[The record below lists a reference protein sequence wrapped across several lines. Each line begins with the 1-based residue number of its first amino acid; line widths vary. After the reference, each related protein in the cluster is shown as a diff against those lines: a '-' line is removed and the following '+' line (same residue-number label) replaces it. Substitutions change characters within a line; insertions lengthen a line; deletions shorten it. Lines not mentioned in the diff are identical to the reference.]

1 MFWGLSSALDLYEE
15 YLKAFKLKDEPEAE
29 AAEQQPKAL
38 NILICGGADPRHVI
52 KTLAKRYTHAGKP
65 KLRIYMLDACVEI
78 IARNMLLLGLALEPA
93 ESFSLVCKA
102 HLFMDIYGNSL
113 LRPSSHHYV
122 AAKARTLLNMICDEE
137 QLQRLAPMLNI
148 ESLKYK
154 ERDGLEMAFS
164 YWQPQQQ
171 VYDIQRYWEQRVRA
185 LLGPRYD
192 HREGAFDW
200 DLSMTLKS
208 REGQQICSQEYRYWR
223 ESGVAFVFPEY
234 EHCKPNKTL
243 AAGLVRNG
251 RTFLHRGYVG
261 DIQTG
266 PFCGFGLRSSE
277 ERLHNSVHGDNDY
290 RATDITERN
299 LLEFFHELQTQTVY
313 EHDKDISRRYG
324 STKLLMTPLLTHNE
338 CDANEGQLSYD
349 KPWLPVPDVEV
360 HFISPMEI
368 RELQRGAPRWQN
380 HFDVAFV
387 AYNYYT
393 FLSKEFFGAL
403 REQSLFVLE
412 TKLLTVER
420 TEHIKKFEATAKELF
435 KSAGLRPCIN
445 YQAINAKNMQLRYKK
460 TPGGAGDDVDEF
472 PEEPEEVKKDFD
484 EMGDY
489 ETRKQIEEMQD
500 ERTVQSNEK
509 EKTKLEEIQDEPQ
522 RKGLI
527 IEEIIDKIQEV
538 PKKEIEKNETET
550 KRKIIELTKD
560 HSMKGNAKQIDEL
573 KYRTEKLEEI
583 QDEPHR
589 KGLIIEEIIDKI
601 QEIPRKEANE
611 KETAIQEI
619 KKGQQIE
626 LIIDNSLKEEYETE
640 KLDVQYRVKEEG
652 LLIRE
657 ITNEATKL
665 TVQGKDKQEPK
676 ELDSS
681 QQSDGSEM
689 EFHDALSGEP
699 VDD

>member
-15 YLKAFKLKDEPEAE
+15 YLKAFKLKDEPDAE

-52 KTLAKRYTHAGKP
+52 KTLAKRYTHVGKP
-65 KLRIYMLDACVEI
+65 KLKIYLLDACVEI

-93 ESFSLVCKA
+93 ESFSLVCKT

-148 ESLKYK
+148 EALKYK

-208 REGQQICSQEYRYWR
+208 REAQQICSQEYRYWR

-251 RTFLHRGYVG
+251 RNFLHRGYVG

-338 CDANEGQLSYD
+338 CDANESQLRYD

-368 RELQRGAPRWQN
+368 RELQSGAPRWQN
-380 HFDVAFV
+380 HFDVAFF

-420 TEHIKKFEATAKELF
+420 SEHIKKFEATAKELL

-472 PEEPEEVKKDFD
+472 PEEPEEVKEKDID

-489 ETRKQIEEMQD
+489 ETRKQIEEIQD
-500 ERTVQSNEK
+500 KQTMQSNEK
-509 EKTKLEEIQDEPQ
+509 E
-522 RKGLI
+522 
-527 IEEIIDKIQEV
+527 
-538 PKKEIEKNETET
+538 
-550 KRKIIELTKD
+550 
-560 HSMKGNAKQIDEL
+560 M
-573 KYRTEKLEEI
+573 EKLEEI
-583 QDEPHR
+583 QDGTQR
-589 KGLIIEEIIDKI
+589 QALIIEEITDKI
-601 QEIPRKEANE
+601 KEIPKKVANE
-611 KETAIQEI
+611 KEAAIQEI

-626 LIIDNSLKEEYETE
+626 LIIDDSLKEEYETE

-657 ITNEATKL
+657 ITNEAAKL
-665 TVQGKDKQEPK
+665 TVQDKDEQEPK

-689 EFHDALSGEP
+689 EFHDALSEEP
-699 VDD
+699 LDD